1 MATVRQ
7 RAAARRNIKKAVTAA
22 TRKRTIAHLRICP
35 SARGRHW
42 VNKEPRAPAG
52 NVVLPDRTK
61 ALSRA
66 TCGGVCN
73 DRATISQHPSD

>member
-1 MATVRQ
+1 MATGRQ
-7 RAAARRNIKKAVTAA
+7 RAAARRNIKKAANAA
-22 TRKRTIAHLRICP
+22 TRSVPLRTCP

-52 NVVLPDRTK
+52 LVVLPDRAK
-61 ALSRA
+61 ALSREL
-66 TCGGVCN
+66 TCGGACN